1 MYMPPCDAEA
11 EGATISG
18 KLKTASLFRVWL
30 IWPTPPATI
39 SLSSPGRGSFG
50 SRGSKL
56 ERKKSQELSY
66 ERTLKDVTL
75 SKRGRSPVRAI
86 CRVNG

>member
-1 MYMPPCDAEA
+1 MPKIKQTSYVYAPCDAEA
-11 EGATISG
+11 KGAIISG

-39 SLSSPGRGSFG
+39 NLSSPGRGSFG

-56 ERKKSQELSY
+56 ERKYGKDLS
-66 ERTLKDVTL
+66 
-75 SKRGRSPVRAI
+75 SS
-86 CRVNG
+86 